1 MFAFWLF
8 QWIKGLSGGIVLVV
22 SLLFAIVK
30 DQVSSEEQ
38 MADISLFDRHDCHG
52 IALHLL
58 IILWS
63 HNTQS
68 KCCIT
73 DYILVRQQLY
83 TQLTCHAVDS
93 PPLKVVPPDCPRQNN
108 RSPRTKYRSHT
119 WSPPAADGPPCCR
132 LWPFRN
138 CLCHST
144 CIWRTAWTLPV
155 QSKQG
160 EATC

>member
-8 QWIKGLSGGIVLVV
+8 QWIIGLSGGIVLVV

-38 MADISLFDRHDCHG
+38 MADISLFAWHGCHG
-52 IALHLL
+52 VAQHLL

-68 KCCIT
+68 KRCIT

-83 TQLTCHAVDS
+83 TQLTRPFPPHVEVGWLTRLGTNVRPVKRCFWKFPASWKS
-93 PPLKVVPPDCPRQNN
+93 PLL
-108 RSPRTKYRSHT
+108 H
-119 WSPPAADGPPCCR
+119 
-132 LWPFRN
+132 
-138 CLCHST
+138 
-144 CIWRTAWTLPV
+144 
-155 QSKQG
+155 
-160 EATC
+160 